1 MEAARGEDRT
11 HNLRMSLMPASL
23 YTVYKYGAL
32 TDCATW
38 ADMFH
43 ISTSRGWF
51 QCPWTRGVI
60 WGGLGGR
67 RPPPPPQVKRKK
79 EKKKKKKKKKREKK
93 REKREKRKKGTMNN
107 VKLLHMKCLFFF
119 QIFQ

>member
-38 ADMFH
+38 ADMFD
-43 ISTSRGWF
+43 ISTSLADFNARGRWSLVSPEMRMQF
-51 QCPWTRGVI
+51 
-60 WGGLGGR
+60 
-67 RPPPPPQVKRKK
+67 
-79 EKKKKKKKKKREKK
+79 E
-93 REKREKRKKGTMNN
+93 
-107 VKLLHMKCLFFF
+107 
-119 QIFQ
+119 